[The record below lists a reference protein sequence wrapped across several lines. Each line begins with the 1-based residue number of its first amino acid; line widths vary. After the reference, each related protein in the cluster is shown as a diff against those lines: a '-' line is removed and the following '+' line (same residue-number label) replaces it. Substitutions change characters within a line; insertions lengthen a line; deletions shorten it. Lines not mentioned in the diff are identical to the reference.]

1 MSRPVEPVNP
11 IRSTAPAFQR
21 ILLKLSGEAL
31 MGKHPSGIES
41 TVLQDI
47 AEQLKE
53 IQRLEIQV
61 AIVIGGGNLFRGVA
75 GAEKGMDRVTA
86 DQIGMLA
93 TIMNGL
99 ALQDALESS
108 GLVTRVMSAISV
120 HQFTE
125 PYIRRRA
132 LRHLEKG
139 RILIFV
145 GGTGNPYFTTDTTAA
160 LRAVEI
166 SADVIIKATKVDG
179 VYTGDPETTPDVEKL
194 TLLSYQEVLQRGL
207 RVMDATAVSLCME
220 NHLPIAVFDLRKPGN
235 LKRLVLGEAVGS
247 MVKDLDE

>member
-1 MSRPVEPVNP
+1 MSRPVEPVYN
-11 IRSTAPAFQR
+11 R

-31 MGKHPSGIES
+31 MGSQPQGIES
-41 TVLQDI
+41 GILKDI
-47 AEQLKE
+47 AGELRE
-53 IQRLEIQV
+53 IQDLGIQV
-61 AIVIGGGNLFRGVA
+61 AVVIGGGNLFRGVA
-75 GAEKGMDRVTA
+75 AAAEGIERVTA

-99 ALQDALESS
+99 ALSDALEKF

-125 PYIRRRA
+125 PHIRRRA

-160 LRAVEI
+160 LRAIEI
-166 SADVIIKATKVDG
+166 GADVIIKATKVDG
-179 VYTGDPETTPDVEKL
+179 VYTGDPEKEPDVEKL
-194 TLLSYQEVLQRGL
+194 ARVSYQDFLQRGL
-207 RVMDATAVSLCME
+207 GVMDATAISLCME
-220 NHLPIAVFDLRKPGN
+220 NHLPIAVFDLRKRGN

-247 MVKDLDE
+247 LVQDPDK